1 MGGTAGMAEMLLQS
15 HAGVIELLPALPTAW
30 KNGKISGLKARGG
43 YTVDMEW
50 KDGALVE
57 AKVYASSANAVN
69 VQYQANVQKADFS
82 TMSAD
87 ANGMKVFTFK
97 NTK

>member
-15 HAGVIELLPALPTAW
+15 HAVSLNYYLLYNSW
-30 KNGKISGLKARGG
+30 KDGKISGLKARGG